1 MSDAYDFKKI
11 EQKWQKIWKEEGSF
25 NVEVE
30 KGMDKFYCLEMLPY
44 PSGNLHMGHVRNYSI
59 GDAIARF
66 RKMRGYNVLH
76 PMGWDSFGMPAENA
90 AIAHGLN
97 PAEWTFNNIDRMR
110 EQLKRMGFAYDWRR
124 EINTCTP
131 EYYKWNQWLFLKMY
145 EKGLAFRKKGLVNW
159 CPHCKT
165 VLANEQAEQGFCWR
179 CDTQVEERELEQWYL
194 RITDYADDLL
204 NDITLLSGWPENV
217 LTMQH
222 NWIGKSIGA
231 RIDFPVQD
239 FNHKISTFTTRID
252 TIYGATFMVL
262 APEHPLIQQL
272 IENSSEG
279 KIVLQFV
286 EKQKKI
292 STRERIMEGTVKE
305 GVFTGRYAINP
316 FSQKP
321 MPIWV
326 ANFVLMQYG
335 TGAVMGVPGHDQR
348 DFEFAQKYNLSIPL
362 VIQPLD
368 SEIKLVDLEKAFS
381 DYGRLANS
389 GPFNDLSSEE
399 AIEKMTAYLEE
410 KGLGE
415 RMVDYRLKD
424 WGISRQRYW
433 GTPIPIILCQKCGIV
448 PVPEEQLPVVL
459 PEIKEIKG
467 EGGSPLEQVEEFA
480 NTSCPH
486 CNGPAKRETDTM
498 DTFFDSSWYFI
509 RYTAPHLDHIPIDKT
524 TADYWLPVDLYI
536 GGITH
541 AVMHLMYFRFF
552 TKFLRDIGL
561 ISATEPATNLLTQ
574 GMVLKSGSAMSKS
587 KGNVVDPNCFI
598 ENYGADSMRL
608 FILFAA
614 PPEKDF
620 EWYDSGIEGCYRF
633 LNRLWRIVMEYA
645 PLLKDE
651 DFKEEDLNPSTTAQ
665 KLRRKTHQTIRR
677 ITQDLEERLHLNT
690 DVSALME
697 LVNQLSSFNAEHK
710 PQEDDLHI
718 IKETLEATVIM
729 LSSFAPHISEELWEK
744 LGKKE
749 RLSTVSWPS
758 YDPEIAKEEE
768 VTIVIQINGKLRSRF
783 LVSKES
789 TEKQIKEIAFE
800 DSKIKE
806 RIKGKTIVKTIY
818 VPEKLLNI
826 VIK

>member
-1 MSDAYDFKKI
+1 
-11 EQKWQKIWKEEGSF
+11 
-25 NVEVE
+25 
-30 KGMDKFYCLEMLPY
+30 
-44 PSGNLHMGHVRNYSI
+44 
-59 GDAIARF
+59 
-66 RKMRGYNVLH
+66 
-76 PMGWDSFGMPAENA
+76 
-90 AIAHGLN
+90 
-97 PAEWTFNNIDRMR
+97 
-110 EQLKRMGFAYDWRR
+110 MGFAYDWRR

-165 VLANEQAEQGFCWR
+165 VLANEQAEQGLCWR
-179 CDTQVEERELEQWYL
+179 CDAQVEERELEQWYL
-194 RITDYADDLL
+194 RITNYADELL
-204 NDITLLSGWPENV
+204 DDIKLLSDWPENV
-217 LTMQH
+217 LTMQQ

-239 FNHKISTFTTRID
+239 SKHKISAFTTRID
-252 TIYGATFMVL
+252 TIYGATFLVL
-262 APEHPLIQQL
+262 APEHPLIPQL
-272 IENSSEG
+272 IEGSGEG
-279 KIVLQFV
+279 NIVLQFA

-305 GVFTGRYAINP
+305 GIFTGRYAINP
-316 FSQKP
+316 FSQRP

-348 DFEFAQKYNLSIPL
+348 DFEFAQKYNLPIPL

-368 SEIKLVDLEKAFS
+368 SEIQPDDLEAAFS
-381 DYGRLANS
+381 DYGRLVNS
-389 GPFNDLSSEE
+389 GPFSNLLSEE
-399 AIEKMTAYLEE
+399 AIEKMTTHLE
-410 KGLGE
+410 KRGWGK

-424 WGISRQRYW
+424 WGMSRQRYW
-433 GTPIPIILCQKCGIV
+433 GTPIPIIHCQKCGIV
-448 PVPEEQLPVVL
+448 PVPEEQLPVEL
-459 PEIKEIKG
+459 PEIQGITG
-467 EGGSPLEQVEEFA
+467 EGGSPLEQVKEFV
-480 NTSCPH
+480 NTTCPH

-498 DTFFDSSWYFI
+498 DTFFDSSWYFV
-509 RYTAPHLDHIPIDKT
+509 RYTTPHLQNAPVDRKV
-524 TADYWLPVDLYI
+524 ADYWLPVDLYI

-561 ISATEPATNLLTQ
+561 VSMTEPAINLLTQ
-574 GMVLKSGSAMSKS
+574 GMVLKGGSAMSKS
-587 KGNVVDPNCFI
+587 KGNVVDPNYFI
-598 ENYGADSMRL
+598 DNYGADSMRL

-620 EWYDSGIEGCYRF
+620 EWYDSGIEGCSRF
-633 LNRLWRIVMEYA
+633 LNRLWRTSLHYA
-645 PLLKDE
+645 PLLKAK
-651 DFKEEDLNPSTTAQ
+651 DFKEKELNPSAEAQ

-690 DVSALME
+690 DVSSLME
-697 LVNQLSSFNAEHK
+697 LVNQLSSFNAESK
-710 PQEDDLHI
+710 LSEDDLCI
-718 IKETLEATVIM
+718 IKETLEATIIM
-729 LSSFAPHISEELWEK
+729 LSIFAPHISEELWER

-749 RLSTVSWPS
+749 RLSTTSWPS
-758 YDPEIAKEEE
+758 YDAEIAKEED
-768 VTIVIQINGKLRSRF
+768 VTIVVQINGKLRNRF
-783 LVSKES
+783 SVSKES
-789 TEKQIKEIAFE
+789 TEERIKEIAFE

-806 RIKGKTIVKTIY
+806 HIKGKTIVKTIY